1 MKRKLLGLIL
11 LYVLGAAILQK
22 VGFSVFGSD
31 PFGESGLPESF
42 SGVIT
47 GEVTGYVQSSS
58 GYLLRISAIRISY
71 DDVRVEED
79 IGIQCYI
86 DVQPTYL
93 IGDII
98 SVSGTFSVPQV
109 STNPGQFNTYIY
121 DKSRGIDLISYE
133 PETGMYCSV
142 SERRDISWFYRQWCL
157 YRQTLLVLKDNLENV
172 VAELMNREDAGV
184 FCAMLLGDRS
194 RLSDELSRLYQA
206 NGISHILAISGLHI
220 GLVSGMFYGLLRF
233 FGVSYLFSGAVG
245 IFVSFSYG
253 YMTGASDAS
262 MRAAIMLAVG
272 MVGAMLGRTNDL
284 LTAMGISM
292 AVLVSCSTWKLYDAG
307 FLFSY
312 GAVWGIGYVYPC
324 LEKGCSL
331 KHRWSKALCMT
342 LSIQVVTL
350 PVMLFFYGTVAP
362 YGVLLN
368 LIVIP
373 LMTPILALGVLGMLL
388 GYAGWGIA
396 NEILFA
402 AGGLFHG
409 ITWMCSKVIC
419 LPFAKVIFGAME
431 TWQMLFYYAAL
442 ILICILLCS
451 KTRKKRLP
459 IIACLVC
466 MMAGQL
472 VYRHPRDMLTML
484 DVGQGEGIL
493 LRTKSG
499 LHILVDGG
507 STSEKNVGQYVLEP
521 ALKYYGVRRLNYV
534 IVTHSD
540 ADHING
546 ITYLLEQSDALGT
559 RIDTLLFPRCCEKME
574 GYDELTEL
582 ALTHGVKV
590 DYLKPEMKLSSGTFT
605 MTCLSPKE
613 DAAGADADVTDVN
626 DLSTVLSVF
635 YGSTS
640 LLLTGD
646 ISTEVEAQL
655 YPYDASLEDLDIL
668 KVAHHGSKYSTSED
682 FLKVTSPKLA
692 LISCGENNRYGH
704 PHMELLE
711 RLKYAECNIMTTPH
725 FGAIE
730 IRFFAKG
737 WNAKGW
743 RAHN

>member
-11 LYVLGAAILQK
+11 LYVLGVAILQK
-22 VGFSVFGSD
+22 VGFSVFD
-31 PFGESGLPESF
+31 PDSFRESGLPESF
-42 SGVIT
+42 SGAIT
-47 GEVTGYVQSSS
+47 GEVTGYARSAS
-58 GYLLRISAIRISY
+58 GYLLRISAICISY
-71 DDVRVEED
+71 DDVRIEADMGV
-79 IGIQCYI
+79 QCYF

-98 SVSGTFSVPQV
+98 SVNGTFSVPQV

-121 DKSRGIDLISYE
+121 DKGRGIDLISYE
-133 PETGMYCSV
+133 PETGMYCGV
-142 SERRDISWFYRQWCL
+142 SERRDISWLRRQWCL
-157 YRQTLLVLKDNLENV
+157 KRQTLLELKENLVNV
-172 VAELMNREDAGV
+172 VKAFMNQEDAGV

-194 RLSDELSRLYQA
+194 GLSDELSRLYQA

-233 FGVSYLFSGAVG
+233 FGVSYLLSGLVG
-245 IFVSFSYG
+245 ILVSFSYG

-292 AVLVSCSTWKLYDAG
+292 AILVSCSAWKLYDAG

-324 LEKGCSL
+324 LEKGCNL
-331 KHRWSKALCMT
+331 KYKWSKALCMT
-342 LSIQVVTL
+342 LSIQVVTG
-350 PVMLFFYGTVAP
+350 PIMLFFYGTMPP
-362 YGVLLN
+362 YAVLLN
-368 LIVIP
+368 LIVVP
-373 LMTPILALGVLGMLL
+373 LMTPILALGVFGMLL

-396 NEILFA
+396 NEILFG
-402 AGGLFHG
+402 AGILFHG

-419 LPFAKVIFGAME
+419 LPFANVILGAMD
-431 TWQMLFYYAAL
+431 TWQMLVYYAAL
-442 ILICILLCS
+442 IVICILLCS
-451 KTRKKRLP
+451 KTRKRWMP
-459 IIACLVC
+459 VIACLVC
-466 MMAGQL
+466 IMAGQFL
-472 VYRHPRDMLTML
+472 YRQPKDMLTML

-499 LHILVDGG
+499 LQILVDGG

-559 RIDTLLFPRCCEKME
+559 RIDTLLFPKCCEKME
-574 GYDELTEL
+574 GYDEMTEL
-582 ALTHGVKV
+582 ALAHGVKV

-605 MTCLSPKE
+605 MTCLSPRE
-613 DAAGADADVTDVN
+613 DAADKDVTDVN

-646 ISTEVEAQL
+646 ISTEVEGQL
-655 YPYDASLEDLDIL
+655 YPYDASLADLDIL
-668 KVAHHGSKYSTSED
+668 KVAHHGSKYSTSEE
-682 FLKVTSPKLA
+682 FLRVTSPKLA
-692 LISCGENNRYGH
+692 LISCGDNNRYGH

-711 RLKYAECNIMTTPH
+711 RLKYAGCHIMTTPH

-730 IRFFAKG
+730 IRFYE
-737 WNAKGW
+737 KGW
-743 RAHN
+743 RTFSYRMYSGS